1 MHMEDQGGGDGA
13 PVAIPPQEGEEEVNS
28 FPIAKLLRPN
38 CSLLNYF
45 LLLPSSLGE
54 IRSPGS
60 GTDSSTSRNDDSG
73 LCYIVVMGIFPELIS
88 QPGYEGYALASRQ
101 RGARSVIFPLLHV
114 CHFEW
119 IFFSILISPWIQSWS
134 WHLVMNLLSLQRY
147 QACWYSAQ
155 RIWRISRLWSR
166 DQVK

>member
-28 FPIAKLLRPN
+28 FSIAKLLRLN
-38 CSLLNYF
+38 CPLLNYF

-73 LCYIVVMGIFPELIS
+73 LCSVVSIGILPKLKF

-101 RGARSVIFPLLHV
+101 RGARSVIVPQLHV
-114 CHFEW
+114 CSFEW
-119 IFFSILISPWIQSWS
+119 IFFSILISPCIQS
-134 WHLVMNLLSLQRY
+134 
-147 QACWYSAQ
+147 
-155 RIWRISRLWSR
+155 
-166 DQVK
+166 

>member
-1 MHMEDQGGGDGA
+1 MEDQGGGDGA

-28 FPIAKLLRPN
+28 FPIAKLFRLYCP
-38 CSLLNYF
+38 LLNYF

-73 LCYIVVMGIFPELIS
+73 LCYIVDMGIFPELIS

-101 RGARSVIFPLLHV
+101 RGARSVMVPLLHV
-114 CHFEW
+114 CYFEW
-119 IFFSILISPWIQSWS
+119 IFFSILISP
-134 WHLVMNLLSLQRY
+134 
-147 QACWYSAQ
+147 
-155 RIWRISRLWSR
+155 
-166 DQVK
+166 